1 MLDIIGQ
8 CEGPKGQK
16 RNSSVSQCRLL
27 GAKQTSISGTWT
39 SDSSH
44 KRTFKTGS
52 HPSSSGALANSGH
65 LTYSDEPFPQPWG
78 PVSPAS
84 GSLYAALRKH
94 SIFSLGEA
102 LYALDLAEYP

>member
-1 MLDIIGQ
+1 MSESGQ
-8 CEGPKGQK
+8 QRK
-16 RNSSVSQCRLL
+16 SSVSLGMSVVGGRTEVDFGRLEVCF
-27 GAKQTSISGTWT
+27 
-39 SDSSH
+39 SH